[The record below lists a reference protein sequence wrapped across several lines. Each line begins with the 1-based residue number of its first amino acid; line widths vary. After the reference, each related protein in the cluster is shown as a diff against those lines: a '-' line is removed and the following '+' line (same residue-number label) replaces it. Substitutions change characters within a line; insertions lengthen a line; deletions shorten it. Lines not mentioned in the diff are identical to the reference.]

1 MNITG
6 VPYIELPTPNETS
19 VCCSQKQVNIIDI
32 IESAYT
38 GFGFITNVAIERLR
52 VKHRLRVVQT
62 LEDTVM
68 RNTLRTVGPD
78 CILSEEDLKV
88 GSASDQPQFLTVFRC
103 LPFPIC
109 SLFLSRLLLPLGSD
123 VSPVS
128 VSVPPCHSSFCSCM
142 LRIKGFVVLSVTCI
156 EVMVL

>member
-1 MNITG
+1 M
-6 VPYIELPTPNETS
+6 
-19 VCCSQKQVNIIDI
+19 VNIVDI
-32 IESAYT
+32 IEAAYR

-88 GSASDQPQFLTVFRC
+88 STFT
-103 LPFPIC
+103 
-109 SLFLSRLLLPLGSD
+109 
-123 VSPVS
+123 
-128 VSVPPCHSSFCSCM
+128 
-142 LRIKGFVVLSVTCI
+142 RI
-156 EVMVL
+156 